1 MPESEYETV
10 LRLGG
15 HAASSLDLG
24 LDWATFRRT
33 ESALDE
39 FDAWLET
46 HLAAKRAQPGDGL
59 FSALIQAQDDGV
71 GLSDRELKS
80 VAGLVLAAGFETTV
94 NLLGNAIRLIV
105 GHPEQLAAL
114 RSGEA
119 SWLNAV
125 EETLRFDPPVLL
137 TARTATCDTRVADVD
152 VAAGTL
158 VVTVLA
164 AANRDPKIFDD
175 PDAFD
180 VHRENAREHL
190 AFSAG
195 RHPSAHAHPAG
206 IRDAARAVGGARLIR
221 RCDEKHARP
230 TAARSSQVPRTT
242 QAPRRTARP
251 PSSPP

>member
-195 RHPSAHAHPAG
+195 RHFCLGAALSRMESEVALRAFFDRFDVELLPGATRRPTRILRGYATLPA
-206 IRDAARAVGGARLIR
+206 RLAARG
-221 RCDEKHARP
+221 
-230 TAARSSQVPRTT
+230 
-242 QAPRRTARP
+242 
-251 PSSPP
+251 

>member
-1 MPESEYETV
+1 M
-10 LRLGG
+10 
-15 HAASSLDLG
+15 
-24 LDWATFRRT
+24 
-33 ESALDE
+33 
-39 FDAWLET
+39 
-46 HLAAKRAQPGDGL
+46 
-59 FSALIQAQDDGV
+59 
-71 GLSDRELKS
+71 
-80 VAGLVLAAGFETTV
+80 AGLVLAAGFETTV

-105 GHPEQLAAL
+105 DHPEQLAAL
-114 RSGEA
+114 RSGKA

-195 RHPSAHAHPAG
+195 RHFCLGAALSRMESEVALRAFFDRFDVELLPGATRRPTRILRGYATLPA
-206 IRDAARAVGGARLIR
+206 RLAARG
-221 RCDEKHARP
+221 
-230 TAARSSQVPRTT
+230 
-242 QAPRRTARP
+242 
-251 PSSPP
+251 